1 MRSQHLGFGGGTK
14 LKKKI
19 RGAKLK
25 KKKKIRS
32 KIYLFILLFFLGR
45 ALGLLGT

>member
-25 KKKKIRS
+25 KKKK
-32 KIYLFILLFFLGR
+32 KLGVKFYNYFFKDFFLET
-45 ALGLLGT
+45 LGP